1 MTINMAM
8 GQILVLIVVFI
19 VAAAAAVVVVP
30 QTTTSTFFTSALK
43 HHQKFI
49 AELKSEMVVPSISN
63 NATGTAYFQLDM
75 KDNNKIK
82 YSLIATDLDNVK
94 AAHIHIGKEG
104 EKNGPTIVTLYK
116 TLRPAVLFGRILSV
130 HDIITSDTLEGPLAG
145 KKLSDLVNI
154 MNNMMAYVDIHSQEY
169 PNGEL
174 RGQISTTTGMS
185 S

>member
-1 MTINMAM
+1 
-8 GQILVLIVVFI
+8 
-19 VAAAAAVVVVP
+19 
-30 QTTTSTFFTSALK
+30 
-43 HHQKFI
+43 
-49 AELKSEMVVPSISN
+49 MVVPSISN
-63 NATGTAYFQLDM
+63 NATGTAYFQVDM
-75 KDNNKIK
+75 EDNNKIK
-82 YSLIATDLDNVK
+82 IKYSIIATDLDNVK